1 LHEGTMDELRVAT
14 SCQSLVD
21 MFRQLLQPTLSS
33 SI

>member
-1 LHEGTMDELRVAT
+1 MDELRVAT